1 MHQTRKQI
9 NYQDMDGW
17 IDLTEF
23 ATKYGI
29 SSSTLRRRIRSRAI
43 EFKLEKGKYLLR
55 DSQQTMDSAPLFS
68 RIHSGSPTVEAG
80 RFFQSAPNSNIS
92 GEELSGDL
100 ERLQAE
106 NRKLRE
112 QISELETLVQALENR
127 LGGARV

>member
-1 MHQTRKQI
+1 
-9 NYQDMDGW
+9 MDGW

-23 ATKYGI
+23 ANKYGI

-55 DSQQTMDSAPLFS
+55 DSDATMGAAPLFS
-68 RIHSGSPTVEAG
+68 RIHSQAVAASP
-80 RFFQSAPNSNIS
+80 RLQQSAS
-92 GEELSGDL
+92 GLEQVSVSLEEF
-100 ERLQAE
+100 EKLQVE

-112 QISELETLVQALENR
+112 QISELETLIQALESR